1 MGCKAEG
8 AAQGFTLLG
17 AVVLLVYAF
26 QMLVGGV
33 NLALGGIFE
42 GVIETVLAITLI
54 LIVVLA
60 VDASGYVYWRIA
72 KNGVL
77 LAIFGFI
84 AIMIVLRH
92 VSFDILGWLMNAGT
106 LAGLMILI
114 AGILVITKS

>member
-26 QMLVGGV
+26 QMLIGGV

-72 KNGVL
+72 KNGGL

-84 AIMIVLRH
+84 AIIVVLRQ
-92 VSFDILGWLMNAGT
+92 VSFDIIGWLMNAGT

-114 AGILVITKS
+114 AGILIITKS

>member
-17 AVVLLVYAF
+17 ALVLLVYAL
-26 QMLVGGV
+26 QMLIGGI
-33 NLALGGIFE
+33 NQALGGDFE

-54 LIVVLA
+54 LIAVLS
-60 VDASGYVYWRIA
+60 VDASGYVYWRVA
-72 KNGVL
+72 RNGIL
-77 LAIFGFI
+77 LAVFGFI
-84 AIMIVLRH
+84 AIVIVLRN
-92 VSFDILGWLMNAGT
+92 VSFDVIGWLMNAGT

>member
-17 AVVLLVYAF
+17 ALVLLVYAL
-26 QMLVGGV
+26 QMLIGGI
-33 NLALGGIFE
+33 NQALGGDFE

-54 LIVVLA
+54 LIAVLS

-72 KNGVL
+72 RNGIL
-77 LAIFGFI
+77 LAVFGFI
-84 AIMIVLRH
+84 AIAIVLRN
-92 VSFDILGWLMNAGT
+92 VSFDVIGWLMNAGT

-114 AGILVITKS
+114 AGILVITRS